1 METRIEE
8 LGKEIEHRREWLA
21 KESQEVQAVAEKIKH
36 EQAYLKCAMDSL
48 KMKQQDLKTELS
60 ANEKL
65 QKEIQ
70 KLSTKIQHSEDDIAK
85 YMKQMNERIDQLK
98 HYDQGLGVAK
108 EKMEKLLQESPWIRA
123 EEAFFGKE
131 GTMYS
136 FAELEPLKLQEELE
150 EMELERDDLK
160 KKFPT
165 NVDELAQKNQEMYTE
180 LDRKRTTIK
189 ADKEKLEEMMSI
201 FDRERN
207 KDIKATVKEV
217 SKSLGEIFS
226 TLLKGVV
233 ARLHPICDAEQEN
246 AIVGLELKVA
256 FNGVEK
262 ESLSELS
269 GGQKSLLALS
279 LILALLKYQP
289 APFYILDEI
298 DSALDLSHTQNIGL
312 MIKKY
317 FKSSQFLIVSLKQGL
332 FQNANVLFQV
342 SFQENR
348 SMVKRLNI
356 RKNQGALAA
365 R

>member
-1 METRIEE
+1 
-8 LGKEIEHRREWLA
+8 
-21 KESQEVQAVAEKIKH
+21 
-36 EQAYLKCAMDSL
+36 
-48 KMKQQDLKTELS
+48 
-60 ANEKL
+60 
-65 QKEIQ
+65 
-70 KLSTKIQHSEDDIAK
+70 
-85 YMKQMNERIDQLK
+85 
-98 HYDQGLGVAK
+98 
-108 EKMEKLLQESPWIRA
+108 
-123 EEAFFGKE
+123 
-131 GTMYS
+131 
-136 FAELEPLKLQEELE
+136 
-150 EMELERDDLK
+150 MELERDDLK

>member
-1 METRIEE
+1 
-8 LGKEIEHRREWLA
+8 
-21 KESQEVQAVAEKIKH
+21 
-36 EQAYLKCAMDSL
+36 
-48 KMKQQDLKTELS
+48 
-60 ANEKL
+60 
-65 QKEIQ
+65 
-70 KLSTKIQHSEDDIAK
+70 
-85 YMKQMNERIDQLK
+85 
-98 HYDQGLGVAK
+98 
-108 EKMEKLLQESPWIRA
+108 
-123 EEAFFGKE
+123 
-131 GTMYS
+131 
-136 FAELEPLKLQEELE
+136 
-150 EMELERDDLK
+150 MELERDDLK

-189 ADKEKLEEMMSI
+189 ADKEKLEEMMST